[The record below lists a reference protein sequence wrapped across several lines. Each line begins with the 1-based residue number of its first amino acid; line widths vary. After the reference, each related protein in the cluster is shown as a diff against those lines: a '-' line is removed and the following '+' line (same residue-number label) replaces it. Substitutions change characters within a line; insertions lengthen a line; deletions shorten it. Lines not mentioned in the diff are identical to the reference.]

1 MVNLGKA
8 PVSPWLAFPEILA
21 KDDPMFILI
30 VEDEPRIARELRRG
44 LEGAGWSAL
53 VAHQVE
59 DAHRQLVQHRFDALV
74 VDLMLPGRS
83 GLDLLGQLRA
93 AGNPVPVLILSAKGE
108 LEDRLKGLELADD
121 YLTKPYSIL
130 EVVARIRTITRR
142 SHPEAPSPVQVGD
155 LCWDPGQ
162 RLITRSGQRIDLS
175 PKEYALMSLLL
186 QNAGQVVT
194 RNQLVQAVW
203 GLEGGVDANAVD
215 VQILR
220 LRRKVDDP
228 FAQKLIHTLRGVG
241 LRLEAR

>member
-1 MVNLGKA
+1 
-8 PVSPWLAFPEILA
+8 
-21 KDDPMFILI
+21 MFILI

-53 VAHQVE
+53 VAPHAE
-59 DAHRQLVQHRFDALV
+59 EALRQLAQRTFDALV

-83 GLDLLGQLRA
+83 GFDLLGQLRA
-93 AGNPVPVLILSAKGE
+93 AGNTVPVLILSAKGE

-142 SHPEAPSPVQVGD
+142 SHPETPSPVEVGD

-162 RLITRSGQRIDLS
+162 RLITRNGQRIDLS